1 MIANPRTARTVGRVT
16 LPAVLVV
23 FMMVVA
29 GCSLNPGDM
38 ASAVRSAGSGTPITV
53 QFDNALNL
61 PEGADVTLNGL
72 RVGSV
77 TTVALKGDHVDVGA
91 RVQSDSHVSA
101 DATASIRQNT
111 VLGDPYLAIESQDS
125 GQQTLAAG
133 DVIPLSRTT
142 SPPPLE
148 DTLAMLSN
156 FVNGGSIQNMQDV
169 IRSVNSALP
178 QHAQTQRVADIAAR
192 DFRSLA
198 TDTGRIDTML
208 DGLNT
213 TSEAVIPHLPL
224 LTEEL
229 SAPGMHYWSQLS
241 ALFSGIGIVLPSI
254 GSVFAGG
261 FWLMPLLTSVDG
273 SIHTVRDG
281 IDAVGQNDQAIRSF
295 LSDHLFPFLQKPSL
309 NIVSATSPQGE
320 EMIGDMTRL
329 LRMMGAIR

>member
-1 MIANPRTARTVGRVT
+1 MIANPRVSGTLGRVT
-16 LPAVLVV
+16 MPAVLVALLT
-23 FMMVVA
+23 MVV

-77 TTVALKGDHVDVGA
+77 TTVALNGDHVDVDA
-91 RVQSDSHVSA
+91 RVQSDARISA

-111 VLGDPYLAIESQDS
+111 VLGDPYLAIESPNS
-125 GQQTLAAG
+125 GRPLAAG
-133 DVIPLSRTT
+133 DVITLARTT

-148 DTLAMLSN
+148 DTLAVLSN

-178 QHAQTQRVADIAAR
+178 QHTQTQRVADIAAR
-192 DFRSLA
+192 DLRSLA
-198 TDTGRIDTML
+198 ADTRRIDTML
-208 DGLNT
+208 GGLNT
-213 TSEAVIPHLPL
+213 TSEAVIPHLGL
-224 LTEEL
+224 LSEEL

-261 FWLMPLLTSVDG
+261 FWLMPLLRSVDG

-281 IDAVGQNDQAIRSF
+281 IDAVGQNDQSLRSF
-295 LSDHLFPFLQKPSL
+295 LTDHLFPFLQKPSL
-309 NIVSATSPQGE
+309 NIVSANSPQGE
-320 EMIGDMTRL
+320 EMIGNMTRL